1 MALVNPFGKIG
12 LEATLQKIAQYLQQI
27 ASNIGMMYPDTGGN
41 MRTVITSGT
50 VTTVTTV
57 TTLTNQTQQS
67 GYFTNYD
74 QYAQIQMC
82 ANGIRDR
89 IQIS

>member
-50 VTTVTTV
+50 VTTVTT
-57 TTLTNQTQQS
+57 LTNQTQQS

-89 IQIS
+89 IHVS